1 MPLRPNFIERRL
13 ISSGTIPSLMLDGA
27 ANQWGGQ
34 ALVAAMETGLFDAVR
49 EQPRAVQEIADATGS
64 AERGV
69 QMLVRALVPFGYLE
83 ATGSDADT
91 RYRLTEAA
99 KASLPE
105 EHLDLIGAFFREQA
119 KRGFDAAE
127 AVRKAPEDGVVGWEL
142 VRDGDV
148 GRGYQAT
155 MRWLASDM
163 VEPVV
168 SSVELPDGAERMI
181 DLGGSHGL
189 YTVAFCEKH
198 AHLKGRIL
206 DWPIGLEEAQK
217 TLDDRP
223 DVADR
228 IELVEGDFEE
238 DDELPGGNDLVM
250 LGNIVHGLN
259 EAGARELF
267 AKIGEATTDRAVL
280 AMVDQVDNPPDDGGF
295 LGFDPTDTPFSRGIA
310 ALAGWGLFLFSG
322 GRMHDWKDL
331 VDWLSEAGFEE
342 VSHEGLTESPGFSL
356 VVARK

>member
-1 MPLRPNFIERRL
+1 MPLRPNIIERRL
-13 ISSGTIPSLMLDGA
+13 IRSGAIPSLMLDGA

-34 ALVAAMETGLFDAVR
+34 ALVAAMETGVFNAVR
-49 EQPRAVQEIADATGS
+49 ESPRTVEEIADATGS
-64 AERGV
+64 AQRGV
-69 QMLVRALVPFGYLE
+69 EMLVRALVPFGYLE
-83 ATGSDADT
+83 EASSGPTP

-99 KASLPE
+99 DRSLPE
-105 EHLDLIGAFFREQA
+105 EDLDLIGAFFREQA

-127 AVRKAPEDGVVGWEL
+127 AVRKAPEDGIVGWEL
-142 VRDGDV
+142 VQDGEV

-168 SSVELPDGAERMI
+168 SSLELPDGAQRMI
-181 DLGGSHGL
+181 DIGGSHGL

-198 AHLKGRIL
+198 PQLEGRIL
-206 DWPIGLEEAQK
+206 DWPIGLEEAQR
-217 TLDDRP
+217 TLDERP

-250 LGNIVHGLN
+250 LGNIVHGLD

-267 AKIGEATTDRAVL
+267 AKIGEASTDRAVV
-280 AMVDQVDNPPDDGGF
+280 AMVDQVDDPPDDGGF
-295 LGFDPTDTPFSRGIA
+295 LGFDPTDTPFSRGVA
-310 ALAGWGLFLFSG
+310 ALVGWGLFLFSG
-322 GRMHDWKDL
+322 GRMHDWEDL
-331 VDWLSEAGFEE
+331 VAWLSEAGFEE
-342 VSHEGLTESPGFSL
+342 FSHEGLTESPGFSL